1 MYKHNK
7 YQYVIFLLNSILDI
21 CLKVVWMFQQ
31 HDFKILQGFALPSE
45 AQTYII

>member
-31 HDFKILQGFALPSE
+31 HILQGFALPSE